1 MNDKFNSE
9 VAQKIQH
16 YVYRLIDPR
25 NGETFYVGRGQ
36 NNRVFDHARGEL
48 TDESGSQKMSR
59 IREIKLS
66 GLKVSHVIHRH
77 GMDKPTAK
85 DVEAALIEAYPGL
98 TNIMGGDGNNDFGVM
113 HSSEIIKK
121 YSEYMRKYQN
131 ATLRIEGHADERGSR
146 AYNLAL
152 GEKRAE
158 TIKEIMLINGVS
170 KNSIEVVSYGE
181 ENPAVLGTNE
191 DTHSLNRRVEII
203 FSNTGK

>member
-1 MNDKFNSE
+1 MIKKHLRNIVVLPIIILAAGCSTLSQKDPDVIVTTEPMLTKSDEGSVDK
-9 VAQKIQH
+9 VASAESINLD
-16 YVYRLIDPR
+16 LIE
-25 NGETFYVGRGQ
+25 NKGQ
-36 NNRVFDHARGEL
+36 TLGNNIIYFEYDKYSV
-48 TDESGSQKMSR
+48 DESD
-59 IREIKLS
+59 
-66 GLKVSHVIHRH
+66 
-77 GMDKPTAK
+77 DKK
-85 DVEAALIEAYPGL
+85 
-98 TNIMGGDGNNDFGVM
+98 
-113 HSSEIIKK
+113 IIKK